1 MGETAVK
8 TKRSVF
14 TRKSVAA
21 LFALVLTLA
30 VTTAALAAPS
40 IARFDAAGVV
50 LGVGPGPEFDVSTR
64 FVRTGRDRD
73 LKLVIIRTSDEQV
86 GGALVPGVTSCQDR
100 DGGASCAST
109 SGLLTGSGLLSL
121 HDSTAI
127 LSNISVH
134 PHPDPFLASLGLD
147 AASGSINGVLN
158 GDFTIANLAGTA
170 NGKALLRIEGSAT
183 YGCFAS
189 LAPLAPA
196 PISVCEAGN
205 GLFVP
210 LALNV
215 VDKGSFTM
223 NNFTG
228 AFTDLAHLGGRL
240 EVTVNGATGVPG
252 VPVGTIS
259 VTDGKAVFH

>member
-8 TKRSVF
+8 SKPSVF
-14 TRKSVAA
+14 TKKSVAA
-21 LFALVLTLA
+21 LFALVLTL
-30 VTTAALAAPS
+30 VMTTAALAAPS

-50 LGVGPGPEFDVSTR
+50 LGVGPGPAYDVTSR
-64 FVRTGRDRD
+64 FVRTGHGQD
-73 LKLVIIRTSDEQV
+73 LKLVIIRTTDEQV
-86 GGALVPGVTSCQDR
+86 SGALIPGVTSCEDR
-100 DGGASCAST
+100 DGGASCASIG
-109 SGLLTGSGLLSL
+109 GLLTGSGVLSL
-121 HDSTAI
+121 HDSVAI
-127 LSNISVH
+127 LSNVTVH

-158 GDFTIANLAGTA
+158 GAFTIANLAGTA
-170 NGKALLRIEGSAT
+170 TGKALLRIEGSAT

-196 PISVCEAGN
+196 PIAVCEAGN

-210 LALNV
+210 MALNI
-215 VDKGSFTM
+215 VDRGVFTM
-223 NNFTG
+223 GDFTG
-228 AFTDLAHLGGRL
+228 AFTDLKHLAGRL

-259 VTDGKAVFH
+259 VTDGKAIFH